1 MERDTPMRKPI
12 AAALLM
18 VAVPFAAAA
27 GEIYG
32 TIAANLE
39 VKVLCGDQS
48 QNAFTDERGSYR
60 LYISRQGECKLSAR
74 RGSGTWSEPLTIYSS
89 ERPARYDL
97 LIKGNR
103 LERQ

>member
-1 MERDTPMRKPI
+1 MLRPI
-12 AAALLM
+12 GAALLM

-32 TIAANLE
+32 TANPQAKDLE
-39 VKVLCGDQS
+39 VKIQCGDQS
-48 QNAFTDERGSYR
+48 QNTFADQRGSYR
-60 LYISRQGECKLSAR
+60 LYIPRQGECKLSVR
-74 RGSGTWSEPLTIYSS
+74 RGSASWSEPLTIYSS
-89 ERPARYDL
+89 ERPARYDF